1 MVWIEVLAYRP
12 CLYLIAGYF
21 FFQAQTL
28 GREPTCEELFKDTHC
43 KVKDKTFVD
52 KKSAKKYVS
61 LAHSIQRIFICYNC
75 RFSIK

>member
-1 MVWIEVLAYRP
+1 MDWDFRP

-21 FFQAQTL
+21 FFLPAKAL
-28 GREPTCEELFKDTHC
+28 GREPTCEELFKDIHC
-43 KVKDKTFVD
+43 KVKDKTLVD

-61 LAHSIQRIFICYNC
+61 LAHSIQRLFICYNS

>member
-1 MVWIEVLAYRP
+1 MDWGSLLN
-12 CLYLIAGYF
+12 CWLLF

-61 LAHSIQRIFICYNC
+61 LPARLI
-75 RFSIK
+75 